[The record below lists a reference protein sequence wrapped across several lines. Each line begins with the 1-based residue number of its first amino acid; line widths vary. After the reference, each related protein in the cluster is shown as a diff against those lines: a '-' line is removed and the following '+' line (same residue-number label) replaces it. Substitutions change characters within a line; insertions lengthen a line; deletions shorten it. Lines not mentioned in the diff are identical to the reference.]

1 MVDRIAD
8 ELARADLKSQTE
20 DAIRSA
26 VNHYAGEVWW
36 FNQDGSLSITLTSSV
51 DTYTLTANFE
61 KAIQFTLKL
70 SGPIDL
76 DITLQN
82 YDDITSWQSG
92 TAYGQ
97 PTDYAIYNNTVVLF
111 PCPNASLDTILT
123 YITTV
128 STLTT
133 TTCTNSFMTYGEELI
148 RSRARADIMIN
159 FLRDEAATAE
169 YLVMLQS
176 GFPFYTHRE
185 RVAYG
190 SLRARAT
197 RRLATGRLRGS
208 DW

>member
-1 MVDRIAD
+1 MIDRIAD
-8 ELARADLKSQTE
+8 ELARDDLKNQTA

-26 VNHYAGEVWW
+26 INHYAGEVWW
-36 FNQDGSLSITLTSSV
+36 FNQNGSLSITLTSSI

-61 KAIQFTLKL
+61 KAVQFTLKL
-70 SGPIDL
+70 PGPINIDL
-76 DITLQN
+76 TLQN
-82 YDDITSWQSG
+82 YDDVTGWQSG

-97 PTDYAIYNNTVVLF
+97 PTDYAIFNNTLVLF
-111 PCPNASLDTILT
+111 PCPNTSLDTVLT

-128 STLTT
+128 GTLTT
-133 TTCTNSFMTYGEELI
+133 TTCTNAFMTYGEELI
-148 RSRARADIMIN
+148 RARARADIMIN

-169 YLVMLQS
+169 YLTMLQG

-190 SLRARAT
+190 SMRGRVT
-197 RRLATGRLRGS
+197 RRLTTGRLRGS